1 MEKERLQ
8 QLISR
13 LHEELSSSESVDEQ
27 SRALLQKLT
36 QDIEQLADSSETT
49 GEPATSHTEAT
60 SQLEAV
66 ALKFEADH
74 PKLSMALGELADALG
89 KIGI

>member
-1 MEKERLQ
+1 MEKEELQRLIAQ
-8 QLISR
+8 
-13 LHEELSSSESVDEQ
+13 LHERLNSADTVDEQ
-27 SRALLQKLT
+27 SRVLLQKLT
-36 QDIEQLADSSETT
+36 RDIQNMAT
-49 GEPATSHTEAT
+49 GEAAPSDERESTT